1 MNDLNRIKIRIR
13 GIRIVNNLTNNS
25 NNVETADPIYDCPRN
40 NREIRNREIRL
51 RNLFPKIFI
60 LFIMFSLFHF
70 FIISKM
76 SEAITLNTKIG
87 IVISTTI
94 TSR

>member
-1 MNDLNRIKIRIR
+1 M
-13 GIRIVNNLTNNS
+13 NNLTNNS
-25 NNVETADPIYDCPRN
+25 NNVETADPMYDCPRN
-40 NREIRNREIRL
+40 NREIRL

-76 SEAITLNTKIG
+76 SEAITLNTNIG
-87 IVISTTI
+87 IAMSARTTNRDAI
-94 TSR
+94 IGVRALFTCSAFVTSSCQ